1 MTTAT
6 DPKVIRKVVTS
17 ALIGATIEW
26 YDFFLYGVVAGIVFS
41 KLYFPSDDPLI
52 STLLAY
58 TTFAVGFVTR
68 PLGGVIFGHFGDR
81 VGRKSILVVTLMIM
95 GVSTFLI
102 GLLPTHAQIGVAA
115 PILLLLLRVAQGIGL
130 GGEWGG
136 AVLMAYEYAPKE
148 KRGFYASLPQ
158 VGLAI
163 GLFMASGVVALLS
176 WLCTEEQFMAWGWRV
191 AFLISGL
198 MVAVGMYIRLHVKET
213 PEFAAVKARNAETAI
228 PFMDMMRRYPG
239 NVLKGMGA
247 RYIDGVFFNVFGVF
261 SISYLTSTL
270 QISRTDALIGVMVAA
285 VVMCFTIPLFGRL
298 SDRMGRSRVYLW
310 GSLITA
316 VSAFP
321 AFWLMAHSGG
331 NVLLIWIAIVV
342 PFGILYA
349 AVYGPEAA
357 LFCDL
362 FDAKVRYT
370 GISFVYQFSGIF
382 ASGITPIIATAL
394 VKTAGGS
401 PWLVCLYVVFAGAV
415 SAWCAW
421 AIGRDGGRQESF
433 ASMKPLVR

>member
-6 DPKVIRKVVTS
+6 DPRVIRKVVTS

-421 AIGRDGGRQESF
+421 AIGRDGSRQESF
-433 ASMKPLVR
+433 ASVNPLAR